1 MPQVLRLNGGSPVTS
16 LENGARFSCSVSNP
30 AISGNN
36 VTRDYTLNVRCRIQI
51 DIYTDMQQLFHE
63 ESYLKSLIKF
73 HFNRK

>member
-51 DIYTDMQQLFHE
+51 DIQICSNYFMMN
-63 ESYLKSLIKF
+63 LI
-73 HFNRK
+73 

>member
-1 MPQVLRLNGGSPVTS
+1 MVTQVLRLNGGSPVTS

-51 DIYTDMQQLFHE
+51 DI
-63 ESYLKSLIKF
+63 
-73 HFNRK
+73 